1 MKESELID
9 KEEQKRQNARTFINA
24 AQEMIE
30 SEGLENIS
38 VRKIAQKAGFHNSTI
53 YLYFEDL
60 DQLAMFASLKYFRE
74 YSHSL
79 ELQSQKNLSPTENF
93 LSIWEL
99 FVDTMLKKPHIF

>member
-38 VRKIAQKAGFHNSTI
+38 AVSYTHLDVYKRQQLST
-53 YLYFEDL
+53 
-60 DQLAMFASLKYFRE
+60 ASPPDG
-74 YSHSL
+74 
-79 ELQSQKNLSPTENF
+79 SPKM
-93 LSIWEL
+93 S
-99 FVDTMLKKPHIF
+99 

>member
-60 DQLAMFASLKYFRE
+60 DQLAMFASLKYFCL
-74 YSHSL
+74 YG
-79 ELQSQKNLSPTENF
+79 NF
-93 LSIWEL
+93 LWIPCLRSLIYSTISFMENA
-99 FVDTMLKKPHIF
+99 VTIFLRS